1 MVHRYGQRTGCL
13 YLLQERKPVPYNGL
27 TIFHSQK
34 SMTMTIAEFDHFDV
48 EEKKKVLMNCC
59 GSTTWVNKMIA
70 ALPAED
76 LVDLLE
82 IAEEQWY
89 ACHEADW
96 REAFSYHPQIGDIDS
111 LKEKFSGTA
120 QWAEGEQASVKQAS
134 EQTLEQLAEGNQVYK
149 ERFGYIFIVNATGKS
164 ADEMLHLLNQRLY
177 NNPDVEIQIAMEEQM
192 KITRHRLQKLF
203 GITS

>member
-1 MVHRYGQRTGCL
+1 
-13 YLLQERKPVPYNGL
+13 
-27 TIFHSQK
+27 
-34 SMTMTIAEFDHFDV
+34 MTIAEFDHFDV
-48 EEKKKVLMNCC
+48 EEKKKLLLSCC
-59 GSTTWVNKMIA
+59 GSTTWVNKMLA
-70 ALPAED
+70 ALPVED

-96 REAFSYHPQIGDIDS
+96 REAFSQHPQIGDLES

-164 ADEMLHLLNQRLY
+164 ADEMLNILNQRLY
-177 NNPDVEIQIAMEEQM
+177 NNPDVEIQIAMEEQL
-192 KITRHRLQKLF
+192 KITKLRLEKLF

>member
-1 MVHRYGQRTGCL
+1 
-13 YLLQERKPVPYNGL
+13 
-27 TIFHSQK
+27 
-34 SMTMTIAEFDHFDV
+34 MTIAEFDHFDV
-48 EEKKKVLMNCC
+48 EEKKKLLLSCC

-82 IAEEQWY
+82 MAEEQWY

-96 REAFSYHPQIGDIDS
+96 REAFSQHPQIGDIES

-120 QWAEGEQASVKQAS
+120 RWAEGEQASVKQAS

-164 ADEMLHLLNQRLY
+164 ADEMLYLLNQRLY

-192 KITRHRLQKLF
+192 KITKLRLEKLF